1 MIPRSDLPD
10 ARATEKQ
17 RPATGGKRA
26 KKRVV
31 IGDLPEDDSKPPE
44 RLGLES
50 HDQGF
55 EMGRR
60 KKKAGRAT
68 GHKNRV
74 IIMSRIQDHV
84 CFTDL
89 SRLH

>member
-17 RPATGGKRA
+17 RPATGEKRA

-31 IGDLPEDDSKPPE
+31 IGDLPEEDSKPPE

-50 HDQGF
+50 HDQDF

-60 KKKAGRAT
+60 KKTKNPRRAT
-68 GHKNRV
+68 GHKNK
-74 IIMSRIQDHV
+74 IIVMSMIQDQV
-84 CFTDL
+84 
-89 SRLH
+89 